1 MKLSYPLGLGA
12 RSEFSK
18 TISESDVYLFAGITG
33 DLAPVHVNEEF
44 MRSSPYGQR
53 IVHGVLIMGLM
64 STTVTR
70 ILEKAEPSDRVGV
83 SLGFDGAR
91 FVKPVFIGDTV
102 TVQYEVSEID
112 ESKNRS
118 LARVE
123 AFNQSRELVCKA
135 THIMKWV

>member
-1 MKLSYPLGLGA
+1 MSYPLSLGA

-33 DLAPVHVNEEF
+33 DFAPVHVNEEF
-44 MRSSPYGQR
+44 MRSSPYGKR

-70 ILEKAEPSDRVGV
+70 ILEKAEPSDRVGI
-83 SLGFDGAR
+83 SLGFDAAR
-91 FVKPVFIGDTV
+91 FIKPVFIGDSITV
-102 TVQYEVSEID
+102 RYEVGEID
-112 ESKNRS
+112 ERKHRS
-118 LARVE
+118 LGRVE
-123 AFNQSRELVCKA
+123 AFNQNGELVSKA